1 MRKGEV
7 GKERGHAKAR
17 GTKPMRSDRTRG
29 WGRWCTQSVALGWY
43 TVSRWDTGCG
53 AVLKRNR
60 VCLFGDAS
68 LVDDGTPPFEAL
80 VGVAEF
86 FRLCSLVLDDEFDE
100 GILRMVY
107 FGEED

>member
-1 MRKGEV
+1 MIGDMWMGLLV
-7 GKERGHAKAR
+7 FVICGHAAFLQNA
-17 GTKPMRSDRTRG
+17 GV
-29 WGRWCTQSVALGWY
+29 GRWCTQSVALGWY

>member
-1 MRKGEV
+1 MGLWGEGLAWRCEGRSRCV
-7 GKERGHAKAR
+7 LTERGWLAR
-17 GTKPMRSDRTRG
+17 WR
-29 WGRWCTQSVALGWY
+29 TQSDALGWY

-68 LVDDGTPPFEAL
+68 LVDDWTPPFEAL

-86 FRLCSLVLDDEFDE
+86 FRLWSLVLDDEFHE

-107 FGEED
+107 FREED